1 MDWGT
6 TLVVV
11 GVLIGWVALTRFILP
26 RYGIQLG

>member
-6 TLVVV
+6 ALVVV

-26 RYGIQLG
+26 RYGSQLG

>member
-6 TLVVV
+6 ALVVV
-11 GVLIGWVALTRFILP
+11 GVLIGWVALARFILP

>member
-6 TLVVV
+6 ALVVV
-11 GVLIGWVALTRFILP
+11 SVLIGWVALTRFILP

>member
-6 TLVVV
+6 ALVVA

>member
-1 MDWGT
+1 MDWGAA
-6 TLVVV
+6 LVVV